1 MRAGTITALPVAYLA
16 VDLFYMLS
24 SFVVAFAYEQQ
35 LQTGKMSLTA
45 FARVRITRLYPLIFL
60 GTSAGIV
67 LGLFAALKGSIT
79 YQQVA
84 FAETWGSFS
93 LYLVHCVI
101 VCPDRNGGA
110 RPGPEGMRPFSPWSR
125 DRRVAWVRALI
136 CEARTVD
143 RSKRPDCTDGI
154 RRWQCKYG
162 TPALMSARRPWR

>member
-93 LYLVHCVI
+93 FPLTFSH
-101 VCPDRNGGA
+101 NGIPPTRSIW
-110 RPGPEGMRPFSPWSR
+110 RPGPSR
-125 DRRVAWVRALI
+125 LS
-136 CEARTVD
+136 C
-143 RSKRPDCTDGI
+143 S
-154 RRWQCKYG
+154 
-162 TPALMSARRPWR
+162 